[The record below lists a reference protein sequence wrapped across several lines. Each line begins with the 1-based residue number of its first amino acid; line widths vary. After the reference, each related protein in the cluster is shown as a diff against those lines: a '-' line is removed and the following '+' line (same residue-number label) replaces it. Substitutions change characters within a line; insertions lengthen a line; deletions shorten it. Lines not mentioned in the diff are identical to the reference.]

1 MPIDDVELQWLFLS
15 VFGPGPKANEG
26 PEQKPGSYFE
36 PPSPALYETATLAQ
50 LRSKDGCFLSA
61 LRNKAH
67 AESNAQMLEIITK
80 IEEILSNPDMA
91 LEPENPRAPRL
102 MDFVY
107 PVF

>member
-15 VFGPGPKANEG
+15 VFGPGSKANEG

-36 PPSPALYETATLAQ
+36 PPSPALHETATLAQ
-50 LRSKDGCFLSA
+50 LGSNDGRFLSA
-61 LRNKAH
+61 LRNRSR

-80 IEEILSNPDMA
+80 IEKILNNPDMT